1 MSRSRSPVNELGDT
15 RVRSDGIELWVAL
28 TSEQVSLLDSEDGS
42 PPDPYSKRYGLRRRA
57 AEALERALCFMQ
69 WRPDG
74 DTRPTLHQQDFTL
87 CKIDITAKG
96 YLFLCETR
104 QLESRK
110 QGQWRLIGNLR
121 SKLTA
126 QVVDGEAPILV
137 YEVRPESCLVQKHG
151 DDTMLW
157 GKEELHDLRVLAGRT
172 IVAYIR
178 LASTVI
184 VAVVMRLCL
193 DCAGLIITG
202 QDAAQAGFW
211 FAHCHKDGACVLTGI
226 LLFFVSLAACSL
238 FGTSHPILPSSI
250 FLPLLDFG
258 PGKQIR
264 MRLKKTMLNLLQSRE
279 SSPDIAHNDLQH
291 WARKSVFAR
300 NILRGYLEAQADAEA
315 PDSDEVHGHSAA
327 STLEAWSEMESF
339 LKGRMLPTCF
349 LLVLGMDAAPRA
361 DAKGTRP
368 LRTFSAFSIR
378 DCTKLSLKLVAE
390 RDWRS
395 TVFMADEKSF
405 LQKVSWDGA
414 PEGWPDFVRRVR
426 LIFERTKRSR
436 RHLLAP
442 EIVTN
447 LTGRAWNIT
456 QDIDHAALVRRNGT
470 IYLLEF
476 LRDRLGKNPVP
487 DVGLRLEELVI
498 RLKRPPGMAMVTW
511 SSNVR
516 QVYRRVQIALAR
528 ARKDK
533 KVSSESPAEDSKPRG
548 LRNPAE
554 ATPTPPK
561 STSSSPTR
569 GKEPAEASAPE
580 PAEDDETFPEDL
592 GEDLDPGIRGDRGWR
607 RRRKDSDSD
616 DSTKALED
624 LRLWESYEEAV
635 EDVLPSELLGWL
647 LLRRAGLTTQSR
659 LAVQAAAGNSL
670 RFEDIERCLRNMEEE
685 LSTHDDSRRGH
696 GNRGARTLWV
706 EEDGH
711 WSMCLMAEPDVDEML
726 ENQEVLYLG
735 TQLPHEVYATQAA
748 SDNSGSWS
756 EPENGFWSTED
767 DGSCIWWQDFGD
779 GDYFHE
785 DASGVFWSWNHSHK
799 DDLGD
804 LPPEQQ
810 REIED
815 AFSAAEAKVRS
826 FTQARQAVKAK
837 SLSRGFYPF
846 NPSMKG
852 RKGKGK
858 GFGKSKGKGK
868 GSSFGPRPPPPVLYH
883 QGEAFAV
890 GPGDPGFTGCF
901 ICGQKDH
908 SFRQC
913 PKRIPQHKGGK
924 GKGNV
929 LYHGTAFMIESE
941 NAPEP
946 LSVESDRDAV
956 LLQTSSDPEN
966 AGAPKASVSKAKPKK
981 PSPVERDLD
990 WARAVRI
997 LEIPGPWG
1005 HRAMVFTRRPFQA
1018 GPLSADTSQ
1027 AVKELPPE
1035 QLQDKRLEQVRRL
1048 RQSLP
1053 EPSVTEPAVV
1063 VEGDL
1068 DGYPENP
1075 KPALEYQDLRT
1086 LPNDNRK
1093 TEPET
1098 PAKSA
1103 APMPK
1108 AAAPSNGAV
1117 DLTDDQMPPHPGRKS
1132 RREVPPA
1139 EELEFLNRDTPNGQ
1153 GREACWM
1160 GHDDKLRIEAQA
1172 KDACHRAVFTFS
1184 MLEKILMLTFECA
1197 KGKSR
1202 NTVHKSEGKICNHL
1216 YGFYV
1221 FGGFSGITNRTQ
1233 EFPEEARI
1241 FFYAVATLK
1250 EDGKI
1255 HRGQIFPTRD
1265 RGVYFDPRALHVT
1278 DALETRC
1285 YDKESHVFN
1294 LEPAQR
1300 RLLHVIE
1307 LCAVPEGTFEN
1318 IMKKHQVPI
1327 CNANAQGP
1335 QSQSC
1340 TMKGLDVR
1348 QLDRERPQVDPGRES
1363 RNFRSFRKAVQSGLM
1378 FMNQQ
1383 LKRGGSVC
1391 LECPVDSAVFRLPEF
1406 KGFLNMLARQGMMYV
1421 TRTKNHKVICTSSVM
1436 SKVLHVESSQ
1446 ELPDVYHRVAA
1457 LFSGKHD
1464 AFFEGDPVFTADASE
1479 ILQDLDLK
1487 ELDSLTHIAMQL
1499 HRKMGHPG
1507 NRLLVRN
1514 LKARGADQKL
1524 LAVASQLKCE
1534 ECYEGQFKNLQP
1546 VVNLEKEDTL
1556 WATVQ
1561 IHAFSMKIAK
1571 AVCHFILYVD
1581 EASGY
1586 AVVDEIMRHP
1596 ADSNENIS
1604 TAQFLKSLHMRWI
1617 QYFGIPTVIKLDLE
1631 GAFRGIQLRD
1641 WCGTRGE
1648 DVAIGTMHTSGTDLH
1663 SSMMLR
1669 KRAEQAF
1676 REQREKDLASRALNA
1691 RTRSNEVFTPGDLIY
1706 YRRLKEPAD
1715 QAANSIVDKSRMRI
1729 GRFYGPGRVLA
1740 SETKVEPDGRK
1751 ASHMIWIISQGRLK
1765 KCHSSQL
1772 RHATEQERLIS
1783 KAFEQQSMPWTL
1795 SALTRLLDK
1804 GEYDDETIPPPA
1816 ERKRGRSRTP
1826 GRAASRGRFPM
1837 HEDSELPV
1845 PEPQL
1850 PPPDDESEPELIP
1863 VPPPTTSRSRSPV
1876 PPTQDYE
1883 EPPVPAQSLVVE
1895 DLLHDVNYL
1904 PSFSGSQ
1911 WTARPR
1917 KGNRRMRRGLQQ
1929 TALDKEEAEQSV
1941 FSVVI
1946 DAPDSEEGWKRI
1958 VKDPRKFVS
1967 KSIQKGVEVN
1977 WQKLS
1982 PEQQKAM
1989 AEAKALEVDQWIS
2002 TQACE
2007 AVRHVVP
2014 DSQLLRMR
2022 WVLTF
2027 KSAGSDT
2034 ANAGRDSI
2042 ASHVQVEQTTF
2053 LADVLNTTVESYEGG
2068 REKRDRDKKIV
2079 VGIVTSHVDDFL
2091 LGGEEADDLK
2101 QIPVPREERPDLG
2114 STGGYVV
2121 AFMTQASIDRG
2132 TGRLQWRELQGDTI
2146 NLSKSFE
2153 STRKTAGY
2161 LVIDAK
2167 AVYDTLMK
2175 GQIASAGYSLRDKY
2189 SALELQ
2195 ALSQHI
2201 QEQETTLLWCDSD
2214 HQLADGMT
2222 KSQKQDCIK
2231 KLLLS
2236 GVWRLRFDDAFISA
2250 KKRRNMLASGE

>member
-1 MSRSRSPVNELGDT
+1 
-15 RVRSDGIELWVAL
+15 
-28 TSEQVSLLDSEDGS
+28 
-42 PPDPYSKRYGLRRRA
+42 
-57 AEALERALCFMQ
+57 
-69 WRPDG
+69 
-74 DTRPTLHQQDFTL
+74 
-87 CKIDITAKG
+87 
-96 YLFLCETR
+96 
-104 QLESRK
+104 
-110 QGQWRLIGNLR
+110 
-121 SKLTA
+121 
-126 QVVDGEAPILV
+126 
-137 YEVRPESCLVQKHG
+137 
-151 DDTMLW
+151 
-157 GKEELHDLRVLAGRT
+157 
-172 IVAYIR
+172 
-178 LASTVI
+178 
-184 VAVVMRLCL
+184 
-193 DCAGLIITG
+193 
-202 QDAAQAGFW
+202 
-211 FAHCHKDGACVLTGI
+211 
-226 LLFFVSLAACSL
+226 
-238 FGTSHPILPSSI
+238 
-250 FLPLLDFG
+250 
-258 PGKQIR
+258 
-264 MRLKKTMLNLLQSRE
+264 
-279 SSPDIAHNDLQH
+279 
-291 WARKSVFAR
+291 
-300 NILRGYLEAQADAEA
+300 
-315 PDSDEVHGHSAA
+315 
-327 STLEAWSEMESF
+327 
-339 LKGRMLPTCF
+339 
-349 LLVLGMDAAPRA
+349 
-361 DAKGTRP
+361 
-368 LRTFSAFSIR
+368 
-378 DCTKLSLKLVAE
+378 
-390 RDWRS
+390 
-395 TVFMADEKSF
+395 
-405 LQKVSWDGA
+405 
-414 PEGWPDFVRRVR
+414 
-426 LIFERTKRSR
+426 
-436 RHLLAP
+436 
-442 EIVTN
+442 
-447 LTGRAWNIT
+447 
-456 QDIDHAALVRRNGT
+456 
-470 IYLLEF
+470 
-476 LRDRLGKNPVP
+476 
-487 DVGLRLEELVI
+487 
-498 RLKRPPGMAMVTW
+498 MAMVTW

-852 RKGKGK
+852 RKGKG
-858 GFGKSKGKGK
+858 
-868 GSSFGPRPPPPVLYH
+868 
-883 QGEAFAV
+883 
-890 GPGDPGFTGCF
+890 DPGFTGCF

-941 NAPEP
+941 NAGFGIIDCGATE
-946 LSVESDRDAV
+946 
-956 LLQTSSDPEN
+956 T

-1035 QLQDKRLEQVRRL
+1035 RLEQVRRL

-1265 RGVYFDPRALHVT
+1265 RGVYFVT

-1641 WCGTRGE
+1641 VERQIGFLRHKIEVFLRHEPHDPSIVAASLVGE

-2068 REKRDRDKKIV
+2068 REKRAMNLTPQDRDKKIV

-2091 LGGEEADDLK
+2091 LGGEEADDTWNTFVEAFHAAYKWSPWEATDFSHCGVRVVQHEDFSFSLNHSEFCEDLK
-2101 QIPVPREERPDLG
+2101 QIPVPREERPMSESEMSQVRAVLGSIQWRVYQSGPQHASKLGYLQSLCATRDSSVIPAVNKLVREVHSSKHVSVGIQQLGPCDPSELSLVCWSDAALANRPDLG

-2132 TGRLQWRELQGDTI
+2132 TGRLNLASWHSSKLSRVARSSLAAETQALSDAEQELMFTRLQWRELQGDTI

>member
-1 MSRSRSPVNELGDT
+1 
-15 RVRSDGIELWVAL
+15 
-28 TSEQVSLLDSEDGS
+28 
-42 PPDPYSKRYGLRRRA
+42 
-57 AEALERALCFMQ
+57 
-69 WRPDG
+69 
-74 DTRPTLHQQDFTL
+74 
-87 CKIDITAKG
+87 
-96 YLFLCETR
+96 
-104 QLESRK
+104 
-110 QGQWRLIGNLR
+110 
-121 SKLTA
+121 
-126 QVVDGEAPILV
+126 
-137 YEVRPESCLVQKHG
+137 
-151 DDTMLW
+151 
-157 GKEELHDLRVLAGRT
+157 
-172 IVAYIR
+172 
-178 LASTVI
+178 
-184 VAVVMRLCL
+184 
-193 DCAGLIITG
+193 
-202 QDAAQAGFW
+202 
-211 FAHCHKDGACVLTGI
+211 
-226 LLFFVSLAACSL
+226 
-238 FGTSHPILPSSI
+238 
-250 FLPLLDFG
+250 
-258 PGKQIR
+258 
-264 MRLKKTMLNLLQSRE
+264 
-279 SSPDIAHNDLQH
+279 
-291 WARKSVFAR
+291 
-300 NILRGYLEAQADAEA
+300 
-315 PDSDEVHGHSAA
+315 
-327 STLEAWSEMESF
+327 
-339 LKGRMLPTCF
+339 
-349 LLVLGMDAAPRA
+349 
-361 DAKGTRP
+361 
-368 LRTFSAFSIR
+368 
-378 DCTKLSLKLVAE
+378 
-390 RDWRS
+390 
-395 TVFMADEKSF
+395 MADEKSF

-456 QDIDHAALVRRNGT
+456 QDLDHAALVRRNGT

-498 RLKRPPGMAMVTW
+498 RLKRPPGMAMATW

-533 KVSSESPAEDSKPRG
+533 KVSAESPAEDSKPRG
-548 LRNPAE
+548 HRNPAE

-569 GKEPAEASAPE
+569 AKEPAEASAPE
-580 PAEDDETFPEDL
+580 PSEDDEIFPEDL

-624 LRLWESYEEAV
+624 LRLWESYKEAV

-711 WSMCLMAEPDVDEML
+711 WSMCLMAEPDVDELL

-748 SDNSGSWS
+748 PDNSGSWS
-756 EPENGFWSTED
+756 DPENGFWSTEE

-868 GSSFGPRPPPPVLYH
+868 GSSFVPRPPPPVLYH

-901 ICGQKDH
+901 IC
-908 SFRQC
+908 
-913 PKRIPQHKGGK
+913 
-924 GKGNV
+924 NV

-941 NAPEP
+941 NAPAP
-946 LSVESDRDAV
+946 LNVESDRAAV

-966 AGAPKASVSKAKPKK
+966 AGFGIIDCGATETAGAPKASASKAKPKK
-981 PSPVERDLD
+981 TSPVERDLD
-990 WARAVRI
+990 WARAERADPRDPRTLGPPCNGLHQEALPGRGSPSGANGHAMWKACRVCGLRI
-997 LEIPGPWG
+997 LYVPRIGAHG
-1005 HRAMVFTRRPFQA
+1005 LSRKA
-1018 GPLSADTSQ
+1018 GPLSADTAQ

-1035 QLQDKRLEQVRRL
+1035 QLQDKRIGNRAAEQSALRRLEQVRRL

-1068 DGYPENP
+1068 DGYPDNP

-1086 LPNDNRK
+1086 LSNDDRK
-1093 TEPET
+1093 HEPGP

-1108 AAAPSNGAV
+1108 GAAPSSGAV
-1117 DLTDDQMPPHPGRKS
+1117 DLTDEQMPPHPGRKS
-1132 RREVPPA
+1132 RREVPAA
-1139 EELEFLNRDTPNGQ
+1139 EELEFLNRDMPNGQ
-1153 GREACWM
+1153 GVVEACWM
-1160 GHDDKLRIEAQA
+1160 GHDDKMQIEAQA

-1202 NTVHKSEGKICNHL
+1202 STVHKSEGKICNHL

-1233 EFPEEARI
+1233 EFPEEVRI
-1241 FFYAVATLK
+1241 FFYAAAPLK
-1250 EDGKI
+1250 EVSCGWKVNRWKVILSLAVELRTEKSFVAKSFLLVSVGSTLILELFTPPSLGKVF
-1255 HRGQIFPTRD
+1255 GSVCQPF
-1265 RGVYFDPRALHVT
+1265 VYESLGMCPEMKVM
-1278 DALETRC
+1278 ETSEIGR
-1285 YDKESHVFN
+1285 YDEESHVFN

-1307 LCAVPEGTFEN
+1307 LCATPEGTFEN
-1318 IMKKHQVPI
+1318 VMKKHQVLT
-1327 CNANAQGP
+1327 CNVNAQGDWM
-1335 QSQSC
+1335 
-1340 TMKGLDVR
+1340 THNLTGGD
-1348 QLDRERPQVDPGRES
+1348 
-1363 RNFRSFRKAVQSGLM
+1363 
-1378 FMNQQ
+1378 
-1383 LKRGGSVC
+1383 LKLILYVN
-1391 LECPVDSAVFRLPEF
+1391 L
-1406 KGFLNMLARQGMMYV
+1406 GMMYV
-1421 TRTKNHKVICTSSVM
+1421 TRTKNHKVIC
-1436 SKVLHVESSQ
+1436 
-1446 ELPDVYHRVAA
+1446 
-1457 LFSGKHD
+1457 KHD
-1464 AFFEGDPVFTADASE
+1464 AFFEGDPVLTVDASE

-1487 ELDSLTHIAMQL
+1487 EL
-1499 HRKMGHPG
+1499 
-1507 NRLLVRN
+1507 
-1514 LKARGADQKL
+1514 ARGADPKL

-1534 ECYEGQFKNLQP
+1534 ECYEGQFKYLQP

-1561 IHAFSMKIAK
+1561 IDAFSMKIAK

-1604 TAQFLKSLHMRWI
+1604 TSQFLKSLHMRWI

-1641 WCGTRGE
+1641 WCGTRGVRLEHAPAEFHQSIGDVERQIGFLRHKIEVFLRHEPHDPSIVAASMVGE
-1648 DVAIGTMHTSGTDLH
+1648 DVAIGTMNTSGTDLH

-1691 RTRSNEVFTPGDLIY
+1691 RTRSNEIFTPGDLIY

-1804 GEYDDETIPPPA
+1804 GEYDDETIPSPS
-1816 ERKRGRSRTP
+1816 EQKRGRSRTP
-1826 GRAASRGRFPM
+1826 GRAASRGRLPM
-1837 HEDSELPV
+1837 NEDPEPPV
-1845 PEPQL
+1845 PGHLLHPDVL
-1850 PPPDDESEPELIP
+1850 PPEDESEPELIP

-1895 DLLHDVNYL
+1895 DWLHDVNYL
-1904 PSFSGSQ
+1904 PPFSGSQ

-1917 KGNRRMRRGLQQ
+1917 KGNRGMRRGLQQ
-1929 TALDKEEAEQSV
+1929 TALDKEEANQSV

-1946 DAPDSEEGWKRI
+1946 DAPDSEEGWKRL

-1982 PEQQKAM
+1982 PEQQRAM
-1989 AEAKALEVDQWIS
+1989 SEAKALEVDQWIAA
-2002 TQACE
+2002 QACE
-2007 AVRHVVP
+2007 AVRHVIP

-2034 ANAGRDSI
+2034 ANAGKMKAKARIVILGFSDPHLLEVET
-2042 ASHVQVEQTTF
+2042 ASPAMSRLSRQLF
-2053 LADVLNTTVESYEGG
+2053 LQMCSTRRWRALKADVKSAFLQAESPQRDRQVYARPIAELAAAMNL
-2068 REKRDRDKKIV
+2068 KPQDRDKKIV
-2079 VGIVTSHVDDFL
+2079 VGIITSHVDDFL
-2091 LGGEEADDLK
+2091 LGGEEDDDFSFSLNHSEFCEDLK
-2101 QIPVPREERPDLG
+2101 QIPVPREERPMSESEMSQVRAVLGSIQWRVYQSGPQHASKLGYLQSLCATRDSSVIPAVNKLVREVHSSKHISVGIQQLGPCDPSELSLVCWSDAALANRPDLG

-2132 TGRLQWRELQGDTI
+2132 NGRLNLASWRSSKLSRVARSSLAAETQALSDAEQELMFTRLQWRELQGDTI

-2250 KKRRNMLASGE
+2250 KKRRSMQTSGE